1 VAHRGPST
9 ASVQR
14 EEPLAVSAT
23 RTVPTA
29 PGSGTPGA
37 APVPGSAP
45 RRVRPP
51 RWLDLRL
58 VLGVLLVLGSVLLGA
73 RVVAAAD
80 ATVPVWSAAGD
91 LAAGT
96 VLGTG
101 DLVAV
106 DVRLDDV
113 AGAYLATSTRPEG
126 RTLARAVRGGEL
138 LPRTALEEP
147 ADLVQLAL
155 PVQAGYVP
163 PGLERGQVVDVYAVA
178 DPAAGA
184 TGAGSG
190 SVALVVAAAPVQ
202 AISGRTEGVLST
214 ATTTVQVV
222 VSVPAGQAPAVLGAI
237 GGRPLVVVVHGS
249 VDATGGAASV
259 PASTAPSTAVPSPV
273 APAAPVP
280 STGIPSP
287 SAPAAPVP
295 SSAVPSTGA
304 PVAPAPPAAPAPD
317 AITPGA
323 VPPPRAGAATPGAP
337 ATGTP

>member
-1 VAHRGPST
+1 
-9 ASVQR
+9 
-14 EEPLAVSAT
+14 
-23 RTVPTA
+23 
-29 PGSGTPGA
+29 
-37 APVPGSAP
+37 VPGQAP

-73 RVVAAAD
+73 RVVTAAD

-96 VLGTG
+96 VLTAG

-138 LPRTALEEP
+138 LPRTALDEP
-147 ADLVQLAL
+147 AELVQLAL

-163 PGLERGQVVDVYAVA
+163 PGLDRGQVVDVYAVA

-184 TGAGSG
+184 TVAGDG
-190 SVALVVAAAPVQ
+190 VTLVVAAAPVQ

-222 VSVPAGQAPAVLGAI
+222 VSVPADRAPAVLGAI

-249 VDATGGAASV
+249 VDVVDGPAAPSAPAPGAA
-259 PASTAPSTAVPSPV
+259 TPSTAAPSSSRSPAATPRSAPAVPSSSRP
-273 APAAPVP
+273 PAATPR
-280 STGIPSP
+280 
-287 SAPAAPVP
+287 SAPAAPAP
-295 SSAVPSTGA
+295 PTAASTPRAASSAAPSADRGA
-304 PVAPAPPAAPAPD
+304 TAP
-317 AITPGA
+317 G
-323 VPPPRAGAATPGAP
+323 VP

>member
-1 VAHRGPST
+1 M
-9 ASVQR
+9 
-14 EEPLAVSAT
+14 SAT

-29 PGSGTPGA
+29 PGATTPGAA
-37 APVPGSAP
+37 APVPGPAP

-96 VLGTG
+96 VLTAG

-113 AGAYLATSTRPEG
+113 AGAYLATSTQPEG
-126 RTLARAVRGGEL
+126 RALARAVRSGEL

-147 ADLVQLAL
+147 AELVQMAL

-163 PGLERGQVVDVYAVA
+163 PGLDRGQVVDVYAVA

-184 TGAGSG
+184 TGAGDG
-190 SVALVVAAAPVQ
+190 SVTLVVAAAPVQ

-222 VSVPAGQAPAVLGAI
+222 VSVPADQAPAVLGAI
-237 GGRPLVVVVHGS
+237 GGRPLVVVAHGS
-249 VDATGGAASV
+249 VDGAGGVASG
-259 PASTAPSTAVPSPV
+259 PTTAAPSASSTSTSASAPPTAAVTPPAA
-273 APAAPVP
+273 APAG
-280 STGIPSP
+280 S
-287 SAPAAPVP
+287 
-295 SSAVPSTGA
+295 
-304 PVAPAPPAAPAPD
+304 APPAAGAAGPTAGAALPSVAPS
-317 AITPGA
+317 A
-323 VPPPRAGAATPGAP
+323 VPPSRQGAGAPSVP
-337 ATGTP
+337 AAGTP

>member
-1 VAHRGPST
+1 M
-9 ASVQR
+9 
-14 EEPLAVSAT
+14 SAT

-29 PGSGTPGA
+29 LAAAPGPA
-37 APVPGSAP
+37 APVPGAAP

-96 VLGTG
+96 VLTAG

-126 RTLARAVRGGEL
+126 RTLARGVRNGEL

-147 ADLVQLAL
+147 AGLVQLAL

-163 PGLERGQVVDVYAVA
+163 PGLDRGQVVDVYAVA

-184 TGAGSG
+184 TAAGDG

-202 AISGRTEGVLST
+202 AVSGRTEGVLST

-222 VSVPAGQAPAVLGAI
+222 VSVPVDQAPVVLGTI

-249 VDATGGAASV
+249 VDVAAGMAATPSARPTAT
-259 PASTAPSTAVPSPV
+259 PAPGSSSAPTVPSRTPV
-273 APAAPVP
+273 APTPQPTAPP
-280 STGIPSP
+280 TP
-287 SAPAAPVP
+287 
-295 SSAVPSTGA
+295 
-304 PVAPAPPAAPAPD
+304 PPAAPTTPPAADP
-317 AITPGA
+317 AVPPAASAATPSAEPGA
-323 VPPPRAGAATPGAP
+323 VAPAAP

>member
-1 VAHRGPST
+1 M
-9 ASVQR
+9 
-14 EEPLAVSAT
+14 SAT

-29 PGSGTPGA
+29 PGATTPGTA

-73 RVVAAAD
+73 RVVAAAE

-96 VLGTG
+96 VLTAG

-113 AGAYLATSTRPEG
+113 AGAYLATSARPEG
-126 RTLARAVRGGEL
+126 RTLARAVRSGEL

-147 ADLVQLAL
+147 AELVQLAL

-163 PGLERGQVVDVYAVA
+163 PGLDRGQVVDVYAVA

-184 TGAGSG
+184 TAAGDG

-222 VSVPAGQAPAVLGAI
+222 VSVPADQAPAVLGAI

-249 VDATGGAASV
+249 VDGAGGAASGPTTAAPSV
-259 PASTAPSTAVPSPV
+259 TPSTSTPAPST
-273 APAAPVP
+273 
-280 STGIPSP
+280 
-287 SAPAAPVP
+287 SAPAATP
-295 SSAVPSTGA
+295 SAAAPARSAAGSAPAAGAAGPAPGVAVPSA
-304 PVAPAPPAAPAPD
+304 ASSAAPPSQQ
-317 AITPGA
+317 GA
-323 VPPPRAGAATPGAP
+323 QAGSVPTA
-337 ATGTP
+337 GTP

>member
-1 VAHRGPST
+1 VST
-9 ASVQR
+9 
-14 EEPLAVSAT
+14 T

-29 PGSGTPGA
+29 PGSGAPGA
-37 APVPGSAP
+37 ASVPGSVP

-96 VLGTG
+96 VLTTG

-147 ADLVQLAL
+147 AELVQLAL

-214 ATTTVQVV
+214 ATTSVQVV
-222 VSVPAGQAPAVLGAI
+222 VSVPAGQAPTVLGAI

-249 VDATGGAASV
+249 VDASGG
-259 PASTAPSTAVPSPV
+259 
-273 APAAPVP
+273 AAPVP
-280 STGIPSP
+280 SSAAPPTAVPSSPAPAPP

-295 SSAVPSTGA
+295 SSPVPPTGA
-304 PVAPAPPAAPAPD
+304 PVVPAPPTAPAPD
-317 AITPGA
+317 AVAPGA
-323 VPPPRAGAATPGAP
+323 APPPQAGAATSGVP

>member
-1 VAHRGPST
+1 MST
-9 ASVQR
+9 
-14 EEPLAVSAT
+14 T
-23 RTVPTA
+23 RTVPT
-29 PGSGTPGA
+29 TPGA
-37 APVPGSAP
+37 DTPGAVAVPGAAP

-80 ATVPVWSAAGD
+80 ATVPVWSATGD

-96 VLGTG
+96 VLTTG

-147 ADLVQLAL
+147 AELVQLAL

-163 PGLERGQVVDVYAVA
+163 PGLGRGQVVDVYAVA

-184 TGAGSG
+184 IGAGSG
-190 SVALVVAAAPVQ
+190 GVALVVAAAPVQ

-222 VSVPAGQAPAVLGAI
+222 VSVPTGQAPAVLGAI

-249 VDATGGAASV
+249 VDVAGGAASV
-259 PASTAPSTAVPSPV
+259 PSTAAPPSTPPS
-273 APAAPVP
+273 PAAPA
-280 STGIPSP
+280 T
-287 SAPAAPVP
+287 SAPAASVPPSGVP
-295 SSAVPSTGA
+295 SSGVPSPGA
-304 PVAPAPPAAPAPD
+304 PIASAPPAPPAAPAPD
-317 AITPGA
+317 AVAPATA
-323 VPPPRAGAATPGAP
+323 PPPQAGAATSGAP

>member
-1 VAHRGPST
+1 
-9 ASVQR
+9 
-14 EEPLAVSAT
+14 VSAT

-29 PGSGTPGA
+29 PGATTPGPA
-37 APVPGSAP
+37 AHVPGSAP

-96 VLGTG
+96 VLTAG

-113 AGAYLATSTRPEG
+113 AGAYLATSTQPDG
-126 RTLARAVRGGEL
+126 RTLARAVRSGEL

-147 ADLVQLAL
+147 AALVQLAL

-163 PGLERGQVVDVYAVA
+163 PGLDRGQVVDVYAVA

-184 TGAGSG
+184 TGAGDV

-222 VSVPAGQAPAVLGAI
+222 VSVPADQAPAVLGAI

-249 VDATGGAASV
+249 VDGAGGAASGPTTAAPSV
-259 PASTAPSTAVPSPV
+259 TPSTSAPAPSTSA
-273 APAAPVP
+273 AAP
-280 STGIPSP
+280 ST
-287 SAPAAPVP
+287 SAPAAPAATP
-295 SSAVPSTGA
+295 SATAPARSAAGS
-304 PVAPAPPAAPAPD
+304 APPAAGAAGPGPGVGAPS
-317 AITPGA
+317 AAPSA
-323 VPPPRAGAATPGAP
+323 VPPSQQGAQARSVPTA
-337 ATGTP
+337 GTP